1 MKTKCVI
8 KMKVLLIILNLIL
21 SLVCRKIMV
30 FDGANINI
38 LYCVVYIPEIKI
50 HLNYV
55 EIEILSVNSFF
66 RPSSVILSF
75 VKTHFIFL
83 APGLTG

>member
-1 MKTKCVI
+1 
-8 KMKVLLIILNLIL
+8 MKVLLVILNLIL

-50 HLNYV
+50 DLNYV